1 MSCNGDNRSTVT
13 YGTFTSGKGIYAL
26 VKFDSISGAFSNQ
39 YKRLKFD
46 DVTIKSVSGDI
57 VAPQFELLDG
67 KLHMGDLYY
76 VSEMEHAPR
85 SACFPDGSGGPEAH
99 CLSGPPFS
107 CVGTCVI
114 IRTQFHRNCLWG
126 RVRFPTG
133 GTVREPSGMNW

>member
-99 CLSGPPFS
+99 CLSGPPF
-107 CVGTCVI
+107 
-114 IRTQFHRNCLWG
+114 LA
-126 RVRFPTG
+126 
-133 GTVREPSGMNW
+133 SGLVL

>member
-1 MSCNGDNRSTVT
+1 MGPSLQAR
-13 YGTFTSGKGIYAL
+13 GIYAL

-76 VSEMEHAPR
+76 VSENGTR
-85 SACFPDGSGGPEAH
+85 TKIS
-99 CLSGPPFS
+99 LFS
-107 CVGTCVI
+107 
-114 IRTQFHRNCLWG
+114 
-126 RVRFPTG
+126 
-133 GTVREPSGMNW
+133 

>member
-76 VSEMEHAPR
+76 VSENGHAPR
-85 SACFPDGSGGPEAH
+85 SACFPDGSGGPGGT
-99 CLSGPPFS
+99 LPLRPPFS
-107 CVGTCVI
+107 CVGTV
-114 IRTQFHRNCLWG
+114 L
-126 RVRFPTG
+126 
-133 GTVREPSGMNW
+133 